1 MAMNVP
7 RIGRIMVPLDGS
19 PLAERA
25 LPLGL
30 ELAAR
35 ARANLRL
42 VLVHQTPPAP
52 VDRAAARLA
61 RQVDLSVRRAE
72 RDYLRQLQ
80 ARLAPSAPKGRIRG
94 VTLTGPVPE
103 TLAKYVAELGVDLV
117 VMATHGRGGFQRA
130 WLGSVADRL
139 VRTLEIP
146 VLLVRAGDE
155 APAQPPR
162 GGLLLVPLD
171 GSPLAEDA
179 LGPAVA
185 LARLLDAD
193 VQLVQVVRPAMLPTD
208 ASYHLPSTYDEAT
221 TAIFRR
227 EAQDYLDDMAEQ
239 VHSAGARASG
249 RAVLG
254 WSAAETLLELSR
266 SKPVGLI
273 AIATHGRSGL
283 RRAALGSVADKL
295 VRGAPVP
302 VLVSRPRGGRRARD

>member
-1 MAMNVP
+1 VAVDEP

-30 ELAAR
+30 ELATR

-42 VLVHQTPPAP
+42 VLVHQSPPAP
-52 VDRAAARLA
+52 IDRAAARLA
-61 RQVDLSVRRAE
+61 HQVELSVRRAE
-72 RDYLRQLQ
+72 RDYLREVQ
-80 ARLAPSAPKGRIRG
+80 AKLAPSAPKGRVRG
-94 VTLTGPVPE
+94 VTLTGPVAE
-103 TLAKYVAELGVDLV
+103 MLAKYVAELGVDLV

-139 VRTLEIP
+139 GRTLEIP
-146 VLLVRAGDE
+146 VLLVRAGGD
-155 APAQPPR
+155 APVEPRPP
-162 GGLLLVPLD
+162 GTVLVPLD

-193 VQLVQVVRPAMLPTD
+193 VQLVQVFRPAMLPTA
-208 ASYHLPSTYDEAT
+208 ASYQLPTTYDEAT
-221 TAIFRR
+221 TAILRR
-227 EAQDYLDDMAEQ
+227 EAQDYLDDMAEG
-239 VHSAGARASG
+239 VRSADVRATAK
-249 RAVLG
+249 AVLG
-254 WSAAETLLELSR
+254 WSAAETLLELAQ
-266 SKPVGLI
+266 PAQVGLV

-295 VRGAPVP
+295 VRGASVP
-302 VLVSRPRGGRRARD
+302 VLVSRPRGGRRARR

>member
-1 MAMNVP
+1 MTVDIP

-25 LPLGL
+25 LPLAL
-30 ELAAR
+30 ELAGR
-35 ARANLRL
+35 ARANLRV
-42 VLVHQTPPAP
+42 VLVHQSPPAP

-61 RQVDLSVRRAE
+61 RQVELSVRRAE
-72 RDYLRQLQ
+72 RDYLRQVQ
-80 ARLAPSAPKGRIRG
+80 ARLAPSAPKGRVRG

-146 VLLVRAGDE
+146 VLLVRAGGD
-155 APAQPPR
+155 APAEPR
-162 GGLLLVPLD
+162 PSGAVLVALD
-171 GSPLAEDA
+171 GSPLAEDG

-185 LARLLDAD
+185 VARLLEARI
-193 VQLVQVVRPAMLPTD
+193 QLVQVVRPAMLPTD
-208 ASYHLPSTYDEAT
+208 ASFQLPSTYDEAT
-221 TAIFRR
+221 TALFRR

-239 VHSAGARASG
+239 ARSAGAPASAK
-249 RAVLG
+249 AVLG
-254 WSAAETLLELSR
+254 WSAAETLLELAGSEQ
-266 SKPVGLI
+266 VGLI

-295 VRGAPVP
+295 VRGASVP
-302 VLVSRPRGGRRARD
+302 VLVSRPRGGRRTKR

>member
-1 MAMNVP
+1 M
-7 RIGRIMVPLDGS
+7 
-19 PLAERA
+19 
-25 LPLGL
+25 
-30 ELAAR
+30 
-35 ARANLRL
+35 
-42 VLVHQTPPAP
+42 
-52 VDRAAARLA
+52 
-61 RQVDLSVRRAE
+61 
-72 RDYLRQLQ
+72 
-80 ARLAPSAPKGRIRG
+80 
-94 VTLTGPVPE
+94 
-103 TLAKYVAELGVDLV
+103 
-117 VMATHGRGGFQRA
+117 
-130 WLGSVADRL
+130 ADRL

-155 APAQPPR
+155 APAQPPP

-239 VHSAGARASG
+239 VHSAYANPEAER
-249 RAVLG
+249 VLG